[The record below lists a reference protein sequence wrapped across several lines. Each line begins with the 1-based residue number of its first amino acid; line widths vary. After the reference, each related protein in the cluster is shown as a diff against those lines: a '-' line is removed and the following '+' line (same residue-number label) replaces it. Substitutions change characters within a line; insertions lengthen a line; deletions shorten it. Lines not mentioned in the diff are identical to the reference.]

1 MPRIMLVDDDYD
13 ALFTFKYVLE
23 SYNYE
28 VDGFTDP
35 ILALKTFSGGL
46 YDLIV
51 IDIRMPTI
59 SGFELYKLLKR
70 MDAEANICFIT
81 AGEIQYEGCHDMSC
95 EIDSYRF
102 LRKPISNAELLDYSA
117 AMIKNSQKLGN
128 FCVN

>member
-1 MPRIMLVDDDYD
+1 MLVD
-13 ALFTFKYVLE
+13 AIFTFKYVLE

-59 SGFELYKLLKR
+59 SGFELLLVVFLSPQQILPLTSNRKSR
-70 MDAEANICFIT
+70 RALGFGGICGRHT
-81 AGEIQYEGCHDMSC
+81 H
-95 EIDSYRF
+95 
-102 LRKPISNAELLDYSA
+102 ELQACYY
-117 AMIKNSQKLGN
+117 
-128 FCVN
+128 